1 MWRSRVDLELPA
13 GCAPNFRDGRCIFRI
28 KYWRLIGSS
37 CPLLA
42 TLLSRSS
49 AARRDDT
56 LVSHTSPLHA
66 CERLSMKRHIAVLLA
81 GLLGSCGGGGVGSS
95 TGASA
100 SG

>member
-1 MWRSRVDLELPA
+1 LSRYSERLFKHRTSRRCGAAGSTSSFLRGVCLE
-13 GCAPNFRDGRCIFRI
+13 FRDGRCIFRI

-81 GLLGSCGGGGVGSS
+81 GLLVS
-95 TGASA
+95 
-100 SG
+100 